1 MTGPAAP
8 RPPLPRGVRFAAAV
22 AFLLSAVTGFFTLN
36 EFAELG
42 HLSELRSASGSQPFS
57 VVGDPKL
64 DAPIAQ
70 AWFSALEAMRES
82 RSLIL
87 GALLVAYALVF
98 VSAGRMLRP
107 EGIRLEGVRRL
118 LGGSAIAVALLRT
131 IDGAQLSVVA
141 SRMGPALANAM
152 RAVSGAQ
159 GPEAEAFESAASLVT
174 LSVAL
179 FTALIAGTFALLGQY
194 FRGERVRL
202 AVLQQDA
209 SLAEEDE

>member
-1 MTGPAAP
+1 MTRPVAP
-8 RPPLPRGVRFAAAV
+8 RPVLPRGVRFAAAV

-36 EFAELG
+36 EFAELSR
-42 HLSELRSASGSQPFS
+42 LSELRAASASQPFT

-70 AWFSALEAMRES
+70 AWFAALESMRES

-98 VSAGRMLRP
+98 VSSGRMLRP
-107 EGIRLEGVRRL
+107 EGLRLEGMRRL

-152 RAVSGAQ
+152 RVVSGAQ
-159 GPEAEAFESAASLVT
+159 GAEADAYESAAGLVT
-174 LSVAL
+174 ASVAL
-179 FTALIAGTFALLGQY
+179 FTAFIAGTFALLGQY
-194 FRGERVRL
+194 FRGERVRQAIL
-202 AVLQQDA
+202 ALDA
-209 SLAEEDE
+209 TLAEEDE

>member
-1 MTGPAAP
+1 MKDPAAP
-8 RPPLPRGVRFAAAV
+8 RPTLARGIRFVAAV

-42 HLSELRSASGSQPFS
+42 RLQELRAESTSQPFA

-70 AWFSALEAMRES
+70 AWFSALESMRES

-107 EGIRLEGVRRL
+107 DGLRLEGMRRL
-118 LGGSAIAVALLRT
+118 LGASALAVAVLRT
-131 IDGAQLSVVA
+131 IDGAQLTVVA
-141 SRMGPALANAM
+141 SRMAPTLANAM
-152 RAVSGAQ
+152 RALSGTQ
-159 GPEAEAFESAASLVT
+159 GGVVPDAEVF
-174 LSVAL
+174 
-179 FTALIAGTFALLGQY
+179 
-194 FRGERVRL
+194 
-202 AVLQQDA
+202 
-209 SLAEEDE
+209 